1 MNNAK
6 RGKISPFQFFAI
18 LTVSRIVVSLTYIQ
32 SVTVGIM
39 SFDIALGLIFAAFFT
54 MFTELSFAFSEKCV
68 MMRAHKNMEVQY
80 YGLCYWRRLCQLRYL
95 R

>member
-1 MNNAK
+1 MRVGDLKGQAIMNNAK

-39 SFDIALGLIFAAFFT
+39 SFDIALGLIFAAF
-54 MFTELSFAFSEKCV
+54 S
-68 MMRAHKNMEVQY
+68 Q
-80 YGLCYWRRLCQLRYL
+80 
-95 R
+95 

>member
-54 MFTELSFAFSEKCV
+54 MILSIPAYYCVVKNKNPLDNRWVALLYLLYFS
-68 MMRAHKNMEVQY
+68 
-80 YGLCYWRRLCQLRYL
+80 YL
-95 R
+95 RR

>member
-54 MFTELSFAFSEKCV
+54 MILSIPHCTLWLT
-68 MMRAHKNMEVQY
+68 
-80 YGLCYWRRLCQLRYL
+80 LCRHTFYRDCRRGIVEF
-95 R
+95 

>member
-32 SVTVGIM
+32 SVTVGVM

-54 MFTELSFAFSEKCV
+54 MIL
-68 MMRAHKNMEVQY
+68 
-80 YGLCYWRRLCQLRYL
+80 
-95 R
+95 

>member
-39 SFDIALGLIFAAFFT
+39 SFDIALGLIFAAF
-54 MFTELSFAFSEKCV
+54 L
-68 MMRAHKNMEVQY
+68 Q
-80 YGLCYWRRLCQLRYL
+80 
-95 R
+95 